1 MSNIAE
7 GFERRSPAEFH
18 RYVVIAK
25 ASYAEVRSQLYLAQ
39 DIGYLS
45 QDSFKQLM
53 EQAEEVSRILGGLR
67 ASLAKRK

>member
-25 ASYAEVRSQLYLAQ
+25 ASCAEVRSQLYLAQ

-45 QDSFKQLM
+45 QDSFKQLV